1 LAGAKVPGPTDG
13 LSLVPT
19 LVGKSEQQAAHKHLY
34 WEFHE
39 RGFNQAVLMDGRWKA
54 IRLGKLDA
62 PVELYDV
69 ASDIGEKQ
77 NVAPEKPELVAR
89 AKELFQSSRTES
101 PDWPIKEGA
110 PGGAGKGGKKQ

>member
-1 LAGAKVPGPTDG
+1 MASIGPRSSMGSPTTFIMRPKVPGPTDG

-19 LVGKSEQQAAHKHLY
+19 LLGRIEQQAKHAHLY

-54 IRLGKLDA
+54 IRLLRTDA

-69 ASDIGEKQ
+69 ANDIGE
-77 NVAPEKPELVAR
+77 R
-89 AKELFQSSRTES
+89 
-101 PDWPIKEGA
+101 
-110 PGGAGKGGKKQ
+110 